1 METDV
6 KEPKPATAVKAKPS
20 KPGAP
25 LQRTL
30 IALARAPKDAKNA
43 DEERHYLLIGYAVA
57 VEEALAEARRRSGI
71 SSSSSETPPDGT
83 GENDSSRKP
92 PATGRSAK
100 RALAQA
106 AAFEVEGNL
115 GEARHARIDARDYRA
130 SAEKLTAILEHFSKA
145 SAS

>member
-57 VEEALAEARRRSGI
+57 VEEALAEARRRLGDLQLIIRDTARWDWRKRLEQEAAGDREISERGARESSGFRGRGQPRR
-71 SSSSSETPPDGT
+71 SETCPNRRPRLPGL
-83 GENDSSRKP
+83 R
-92 PATGRSAK
+92 R
-100 RALAQA
+100 
-106 AAFEVEGNL
+106 
-115 GEARHARIDARDYRA
+115 EAHG
-130 SAEKLTAILEHFSKA
+130 HP
-145 SAS
+145 